1 MLDIMRVFACLSQRL
16 STTELRQLT
25 RITEALLSMSGRV
38 TMRGLSRWAGQGG
51 SYRTVQ
57 RFFNT
62 VLDWSQLQWLL
73 IRTHLLD
80 NDDVIVASGDHV
92 VVTKAGKQT
101 HGLDRFFS
109 SLYGVCTVCV

>member
-1 MLDIMRVFACLSQRL
+1 MLEIMRVFTCLSQCL
-16 STTELRQLT
+16 STTEWRQLT
-25 RITEALLSMSGRV
+25 RVTEALLAMSGRV

-80 NDDVIVASGDHV
+80 NDDELVASGDHMV
-92 VVTKAGKQT
+92 
-101 HGLDRFFS
+101 
-109 SLYGVCTVCV
+109 GVSV